1 MRWASLLLAGVVWF
15 TPPAAA
21 QQEPIP
27 DGVAREGT
35 LSFDAKASAGDFTGL
50 TSTVGG
56 ELKGAKEFALV
67 RGWVEAPVST
77 LSSGNGRR
85 DRDLNKVMESA
96 VYPALRFELDGVET
110 GTGTS
115 DSLPATLK
123 GRLTLHGVTKEV
135 TLPAALTM
143 LTDGVRVRTTFPLNV
158 KDYGVKGLSKFLG
171 VVKMDEHI
179 VVHVDVTFGYGH

>member
-1 MRWASLLLAGVVWF
+1 MRWLPLLLAGVAWSA
-15 TPPAAA
+15 PPAAA
-21 QQEPIP
+21 QQLPVL

-56 ELKGAKEFALV
+56 ELKGAKDLALV
-67 RGWVEAPVST
+67 RGWVEAPVSS
-77 LSSGNGRR
+77 LSTGNGRR

-96 VYPALRFELDGVET
+96 AYPALRFELDTVEM

-123 GRLTLHGVTKEV
+123 GHLTLHGVTQDV
-135 TLPAALTM
+135 SLPAALTL

-158 KDYGVKGLSKFLG
+158 KDYHVKGLSKFLG
-171 VVKMDEHI
+171 VLKMDEHI
-179 VVHVDVTFGYGH
+179 MVHVDVTFGYNH